1 MKEMCSVQ
9 SEKPVETKCIESQ
22 CNCRNKEVCRYCDKK
37 QIARKLK
44 INVHL

>member
-22 CNCRNKEVCRYCDKK
+22 CNCRNKKVCWYCGKK

-44 INVHL
+44 INVRL